1 MKDSGAVLLW
11 EETMTITLAETKTY
25 LRVDYTDDDSLIQGL
40 IDSAIDICADVSR
53 HTVEEYIAATDE
65 KTHIALL
72 YTVAYLYEHR
82 EEADHKKLKLDL
94 WSILEGYRKAAF

>member
-1 MKDSGAVLLW
+1 MKYSGAVPLL

-53 HTVEEYIAATDE
+53 HTVQEYIAATDE

>member
-1 MKDSGAVLLW
+1 MKYSGAVPLL

-53 HTVEEYIAATDE
+53 HTVEEYIAETDE

>member
-1 MKDSGAVLLW
+1 
-11 EETMTITLAETKTY
+11 MTITLAETKTY
-25 LRVDYTDDDSLIQGL
+25 LRVDYTDEDALIQSMITDAL
-40 IDSAIDICADVSR
+40 DICADVSR
-53 HTVEEYIAATDE
+53 HTVAEYAAATDE